1 MISKDEILE
10 RTNRGLDVFKYYLGI
25 PFKLGK
31 NFRNPLYDDKN
42 ASCNIYFDKHSMMF
56 KMKDFGN
63 EGYSGDCFWFVAAL
77 KGLNLKTDFASIIHL
92 IAKDLH
98 LDYVTDYS
106 KQTLHPVK
114 CKKEDTIQIIEADI
128 PIYEI
133 VEKTF
138 TCSELNYW
146 KQYGITEVV
155 LGTFHVSS
163 VNVFKS
169 VNRNNEPFKI
179 KSSEIDPV
187 FAYKG
192 LGYVKIYRPMNK
204 KCRFL
209 YGGEMPETYCFGL
222 EQLPNKGDIVFITG
236 GEKDVMSLYAKGFHA
251 LCFNSETATI
261 PIQIIEMLE
270 HYCPLKNGQG

>member
-1 MISKDEILE
+1 MISKEEILE
-10 RTNRGLDVFKYYLGI
+10 RTNRGLDIFKHYLGI

-31 NFRNPLYDDKN
+31 NFRNPLYEDKN

-114 CKKEDTIQIIEADI
+114 CKKEATIQIIEADI

-138 TCSELNYW
+138 TCSELDYW
-146 KQYGITEVV
+146 KQYGITEVI

-169 VNRNNEPFKI
+169 VNRNN
-179 KSSEIDPV
+179 
-187 FAYKG
+187 
-192 LGYVKIYRPMNK
+192 
-204 KCRFL
+204 
-209 YGGEMPETYCFGL
+209 
-222 EQLPNKGDIVFITG
+222 
-236 GEKDVMSLYAKGFHA
+236 
-251 LCFNSETATI
+251 
-261 PIQIIEMLE
+261 
-270 HYCPLKNGQG
+270 